1 MTQEQLT
8 RRIRQVEEEHFFAE
22 KQAAEELDKRRKT
35 PEQQSPNSVTAL
47 EEENL
52 VLQEQVRE
60 LMERVQLLM
69 TTSKER
75 EAASSA
81 ESFCGMEGE
90 TRCVSRVLKR

>member
-8 RRIRQVEEEHFFAE
+8 RRIRQLEEDIFFAE

-35 PEQQSPNSVTAL
+35 PEQNGSNSVTAL

-52 VLQEQVRE
+52 VLKEQVRE
-60 LMERVQLLM
+60 LIEQVQLLM

-75 EAASSA
+75 GAASSA
-81 ESFCGMEGE
+81 ESFCGME
-90 TRCVSRVLKR
+90 C